1 MFSTKEIS
9 MIIIDFKQRGKKGS
23 TFVFI
28 DNFFCNLDCELT
40 TTQLAVKQG
49 SS

>member
-1 MFSTKEIS
+1 
-9 MIIIDFKQRGKKGS
+9 MIIIDFNKKGKKGS
-23 TFVFI
+23 TFVFL